1 MAHAQ
6 ETQTPLNR
14 NLAYLVNVLLLAL
27 REDSPSVL
35 QARLLQCVNQGLPD
49 VQAVFR
55 RGRGIR
61 DQIANICWV
70 IENTREFQ
78 KNIYIYID
86 YTEAF
91 DYVDHNQLWKI
102 LKEMRI
108 PVHITCLLRNL
119 YEGQEATELDTEQW
133 MG

>member
-86 YTEAF
+86 YTKAF

-119 YEGQEATELDTEQW
+119 
-133 MG
+133 